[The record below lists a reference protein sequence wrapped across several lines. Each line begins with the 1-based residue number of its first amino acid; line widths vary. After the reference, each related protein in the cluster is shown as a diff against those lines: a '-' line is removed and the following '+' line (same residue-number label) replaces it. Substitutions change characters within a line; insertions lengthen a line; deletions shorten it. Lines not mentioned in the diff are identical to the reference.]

1 MERKSLMWLREF
13 EIAIIEKNSD
23 EIERLLDLPLKFE
36 TLNDAKMA
44 LSLLEEAIKFLNE
57 AKNETAVTMM
67 QMKKNIDFLKSTAS
81 ITQGSLDIRS

>member
-1 MERKSLMWLREF
+1 MWLREF

-23 EIERLLDLPLKFE
+23 EIERLLDLPLKFD

-67 QMKKNIDFLKSTAS
+67 QMKKNIDFLKSTAT
-81 ITQGSLDIRS
+81 ITHSSLDIRS